1 MFFFFQQLDYDCS
14 TLSSF
19 SFSFGNGINGKA
31 IRDKQRA
38 SSSNPANLVTTNDSE
53 QIVTCSG
60 QNSKNGFNI
69 TATRQNLFK
78 NKALPTPNNNCCNH
92 KYSTKTCSNCEINC
106 KSKNCKLNF
115 LIVTRT
121 SFSRNLN

>member
-1 MFFFFQQLDYDCS
+1 LNQ
-14 TLSSF
+14 T
-19 SFSFGNGINGKA
+19 
-31 IRDKQRA
+31 
-38 SSSNPANLVTTNDSE
+38 NLVTTTDSE

-78 NKALPTPNNNCCNH
+78 NKALPTPNNNNNNNNLSCCNH

-106 KSKNCKLNF
+106 KFKTCKLTSL
-115 LIVTRT
+115 LIT
-121 SFSRNLN
+121 SVII